1 MRRSR
6 FSPAGFLSQVW
17 RSAVFVMTLR
27 AIAKPY
33 RSRRLYPVEVEADG
47 YDVIAVSGRVQ

>member
-17 RSAVFVMTLR
+17 RSVAFVMTLR

-33 RSRRLYPVEVEADG
+33 RSRRLYPIDGEVEAF
-47 YDVIAVSGRVQ
+47 DVAAVSGRVQ

>member
-6 FSPAGFLSQVW
+6 FSLTGFLSQVW
-17 RSAVFVMTLR
+17 RSVAFVMTLR

-33 RSRRLYPVEVEADG
+33 RSRRLYPIDGEAESFD
-47 YDVIAVSGRVQ
+47 AVVASGRVQ